1 MEVWLSDERDREDEA
16 ECVRSNGAT
25 SGKSKVSGVRRRPS
39 SVPCVEQFRWLI
51 RGRREER
58 VEYKG

>member
-1 MEVWLSDERDREDEA
+1 MEVWLSDERDREDE
-16 ECVRSNGAT
+16 
-25 SGKSKVSGVRRRPS
+25 VSVFVQMGQLLAKAKLVSVRRPS